1 MKALSQLGKSDL
13 NLTRAMLTNQV
24 FAQRGWS
31 QSKGSAV
38 QVGAKSYNLKRADGK
53 GIPKWKD
60 IEHKQ
65 DGRDRLGYNPANET
79 KDLRDGD
86 FDAVKAIEGQGR
98 KLNSMRSDRA
108 ALAKL

>member
-1 MKALSQLGKSDL
+1 
-13 NLTRAMLTNQV
+13 MLTIQV

-31 QSKGSAV
+31 QSQGRAV
-38 QVGAKSYNLKRADGK
+38 QIGAKSYNVKRADGNEV
-53 GIPKWKD
+53 PKWKD

-65 DGRDRLGYNPANET
+65 DGRDRLGHNPANET
-79 KDLRDGD
+79 RGLRDGD
-86 FDAVKAIEGQGR
+86 FDAVKAVEGDAR